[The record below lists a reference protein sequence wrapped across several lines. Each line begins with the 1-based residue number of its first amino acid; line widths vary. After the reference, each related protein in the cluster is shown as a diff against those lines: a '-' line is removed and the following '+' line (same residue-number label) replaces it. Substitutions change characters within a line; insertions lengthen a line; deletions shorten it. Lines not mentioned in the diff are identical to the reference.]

1 VANREPCPHRAADP
15 LKNLKVMTEYGGS
28 PDFGQP
34 VAREVAIN
42 DRSHLR
48 VRPHDRS
55 TRPEIQVHLRARRN
69 I

>member
-1 VANREPCPHRAADP
+1 
-15 LKNLKVMTEYGGS
+15 MTEYGSS

-55 TRPEIQVHLRARRN
+55 TMPEIQVHLRARRN